1 MSSYDRWIS
10 SYRIDPPVGGKYAWG
25 AKANIKKIG
34 TGRTDDIF
42 TLSEHLAETKQ
53 EAESK
58 ATDEAEKWIASQST
72 DLQSEKT

>member
-1 MSSYDRWIS
+1 MSSYGHWIS

-34 TGRTDDIF
+34 TNRTDDIF

-58 ATDEAEKWIASQST
+58 ATDEVKAWIANRSN
-72 DLQSEKT
+72 D

>member
-1 MSSYDRWIS
+1 MPHYDKWIS
-10 SYRIDPPVGGKYAWG
+10 SYSIDPPVGGKYAWG

-34 TGRTDDIF
+34 TGRADDII

-58 ATDEAEKWIASQST
+58 AISEAEEWIARREH
-72 DLQSEKT
+72 D